1 MAGGTSSAARSAPP
15 TASANSFGSVD
26 SYSGDDAR
34 CFLRQWNETRDLYSR
49 ATREIRRLEL
59 CLEATQAALS
69 AADGETS
76 AARAMLADADA
87 RVASKTLPS
96 SRISHPKAPLS

>member
-1 MAGGTSSAARSAPP
+1 MAGGTSNAARGAPP
-15 TASANSFGSVD
+15 IASASSLGSAD
-26 SYSGDDAR
+26 SYSGDDTR
-34 CFLRQWNETRDLYSR
+34 RFLHQWNETRDLYSR
-49 ATREIRRLEL
+49 ATREVGHLEL